1 MEPIKYA
8 VVGTGR
14 GRTFMHP
21 DPSFNMKFV
30 AVCDRNP
37 KKLAIIKSENDNE
50 DKTLETY
57 TDYDEMLEKADIDA
71 VILANYF
78 HEHAEFA
85 IKALRKGK
93 HVLSECVAMGTL
105 AEGVEL
111 CRAVEESGKIY
122 MIAENYPFSKQRM
135 EMRRLYQSGEL
146 GELLYGEGEYCHP
159 MHEPYGIAPGEY
171 HWRNQIPSTYY
182 CTHAIAPV
190 MMITDTIPTKVN
202 GFVPKIENQSY
213 RGNEVRLQDP
223 GGIIVC
229 QMDNGAVVRTLQG
242 AFRTHSMITRL
253 QCTKGAVEQDRGDD
267 RITVWHEGRDRGDQ
281 PKFRSYMPE
290 WPAEFASQAAAAG
303 HGGGDFW
310 VMYYFAEALKK
321 GEQPYLNVYR
331 ACAMSAVGIL
341 AWKSAWN
348 GGACYD
354 VPKFDDE
361 EDRKKYEN
369 DYWTPFRKEGE
380 DDTGMPPRTLS
391 PWRPAEGALD
401 KAREAWER
409 NDYLGLG
416 WDKGKFDSAY
426 AKLKI

>member
-1 MEPIKYA
+1 
-8 VVGTGR
+8 
-14 GRTFMHP
+14 
-21 DPSFNMKFV
+21 
-30 AVCDRNP
+30 
-37 KKLAIIKSENDNE
+37 
-50 DKTLETY
+50 
-57 TDYDEMLEKADIDA
+57 
-71 VILANYF
+71 
-78 HEHAEFA
+78 
-85 IKALRKGK
+85 
-93 HVLSECVAMGTL
+93 
-105 AEGVEL
+105 
-111 CRAVEESGKIY
+111 
-122 MIAENYPFSKQRM
+122 
-135 EMRRLYQSGEL
+135 
-146 GELLYGEGEYCHP
+146 
-159 MHEPYGIAPGEY
+159 
-171 HWRNQIPSTYY
+171 
-182 CTHAIAPV
+182 
-190 MMITDTIPTKVN
+190 MITDTIPTKVN
-202 GFVPKIENQSY
+202 GFVPKIEDQSY

-321 GEQPYLNVYR
+321 NEQPYLNVYR

-341 AWKSAWN
+341 AWKSACN

-391 PWRPAEGALD
+391 PWCPPEGALD
-401 KAREAWER
+401 KAREAWEK
-409 NDYLGLG
+409 NGYLGLG
-416 WDKGKFDSAY
+416 WNKEKMDDAY